1 MSPTRSFSI
10 SFLLLYECLLDVNL
24 LSAIIAIS
32 FDKSPASV
40 CFVISYCQLTFFT
53 TFNILV
59 NATSSLFFSS
69 FVRDYSL
76 VPSKRTFPTAVPKIQ
91 EYRKDKSLKNN
102 ITSMM
107 PTLHQQSNYC
117 VLGLRQRFSFP
128 KRKEYSNHGLLLT
141 VERYILK
148 IM

>member
-1 MSPTRSFSI
+1 MSPTRSFPI
-10 SFLLLYECLLDVNL
+10 SFLLLHQCLLDINF

-40 CFVISYCQLTFFT
+40 CFVICYCQLTFFT
-53 TFNILV
+53 TFNNLV
-59 NATSSLFFSS
+59 NATSSLFFSA

-91 EYRKDKSLKNN
+91 EYRSDKALKHN

-117 VLGLRQRFSFP
+117 MVGCDSAFLP
-128 KRKEYSNHGLLLT
+128 KRKEYSNHALLIT
-141 VERYILK
+141 FERYILK